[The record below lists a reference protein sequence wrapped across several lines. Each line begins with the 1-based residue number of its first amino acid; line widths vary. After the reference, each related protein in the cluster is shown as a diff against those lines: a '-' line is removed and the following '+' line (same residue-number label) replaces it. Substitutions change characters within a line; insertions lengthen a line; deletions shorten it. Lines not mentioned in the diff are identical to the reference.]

1 MEAHGELPALPF
13 VREAYD
19 AVIAIALA
27 VELAGSTDGTAIR
40 DALPRV
46 AAPGGETVIPG
57 ADSVAAALAAVR
69 AGDDVNYEGAATTL
83 DWNAAGDVLTG
94 FIEIWQY
101 EAGAPA
107 SIESIPFD
115 LN

>member
-1 MEAHGELPALPF
+1 M
-13 VREAYD
+13 REAYD

-27 VELAGSTDGTAIR
+27 AELAGSTDGAAIR

-46 AAPGGETVIPG
+46 AAPGGDDVIPG
-57 ADSVAAALAAVR
+57 PEGIAIAMAAVGD
-69 AGDDVNYEGAATTL
+69 GDDVNYQGAATTL

-94 FIEIWQY
+94 FIQIWQY
-101 EAGAPA
+101 TDGEPVEIG
-107 SIESIPFD
+107 EVPFD